1 MLLKDPSHENSRMER
16 LRAWPWLCAPL
27 WKGPGWL
34 QKGSGGWRLKLLLT
48 AAFDD
53 SPAWLPLNSRAVLCS
68 ESRDCV
74 FFCVQCKIWWKRASF
89 LLLLLGL
96 CQHHLSWP
104 TSISLSFPSAL
115 TRISSPITCDSR
127 KCSAQPWCR
136 LAGFCSQRSSAPL
149 NLKLALPCSLQLLL

>member
-1 MLLKDPSHENSRMER
+1 MTLALCPSLEG
-16 LRAWPWLCAPL
+16 PWV
-27 WKGPGWL
+27 
-34 QKGSGGWRLKLLLT
+34 
-48 AAFDD
+48 AAEGFRRVKTEAAAH
-53 SPAWLPLNSRAVLCS
+53 SSIWWLPSVAATEQPCRALLW
-68 ESRDCV
+68 EQGLHRV

-115 TRISSPITCDSR
+115 TRISSPITCDSC
-127 KCSAQPWCR
+127 KCSTQPWCR
-136 LAGFCSQRSSAPL
+136 LAGFCSQRGSAPL